1 MNAKG
6 DLMDE
11 SKHESA
17 GGSRSGSRR
26 STTGE
31 PQTTT
36 GSSMPDPNASP
47 IATETRRAE
56 PGAFALATDADEG
69 IIDRVKSRAAAQL
82 TTQKDRA
89 TDGMGSVANAVRRST
104 QELRDQHHET
114 VAEYVERA
122 ADQLDRFSS
131 RLKSKDVGELM
142 RDAQDL
148 ARRQPMLFIGSAL
161 VLGFAGARFL
171 KSSSPDRR
179 EQGSWKE
186 LGGPRPPYGGGTS
199 AGMNSTSALT
209 GSASQPRYAPS
220 PTESR
225 VRPATERDTRPSVG
239 WETR

>member
-1 MNAKG
+1 
-6 DLMDE
+6 MDE
-11 SKHESA
+11 TKRGSA
-17 GGSRSGSRR
+17 GGSRSGSRP

-31 PQTTT
+31 PKTAT
-36 GSSMPDPNASP
+36 GSSMPDPNALPS
-47 IATETRRAE
+47 ATETRRAV
-56 PGAFALATDADEG
+56 PGASGSATNADDG

-82 TTQKDRA
+82 STQKDRA

-131 RLKSKDVGELM
+131 RLKNKNVGELM

-209 GSASQPRYAPS
+209 GSATQPPYAPS

>member
-1 MNAKG
+1 M
-6 DLMDE
+6 
-11 SKHESA
+11 H
-17 GGSRSGSRR
+17 
-26 STTGE
+26 
-31 PQTTT
+31 
-36 GSSMPDPNASP
+36 DPNALPS
-47 IATETRRAE
+47 ATETRRAV
-56 PGAFALATDADEG
+56 PGVSGPAAEADDG

-82 TTQKDRA
+82 STQKDRA

-131 RLKSKDVGELM
+131 RLKDKDVGELM

-171 KSSSPDRR
+171 KSSSPERR
-179 EQGSWKE
+179 EQGSWKD
-186 LGGPRPPYGGGTS
+186 LGGPRPPYGGTS
-199 AGMNSTSALT
+199 AGMNVTPAST
-209 GSASQPRYAPS
+209 GSAGQPRYPSS

-225 VRPATERDTRPSVG
+225 VRPATERDTKPSVG
-239 WETR
+239 LETR